1 MGAMTQSEADTVG
14 MLLNAGPRQ
23 HLNLARPWVNIWQNA
38 EEGEASSADFDA
50 SDAGKAVQASFDE
63 VATCEP
69 AIAQAWD
76 GYFLRTGERN

>member
-1 MGAMTQSEADTVG
+1 MRVPCVFGGRWACGA
-14 MLLNAGPRQ
+14 
-23 HLNLARPWVNIWQNA
+23 ARWAIANYEHDFNWVNIWQNA

-69 AIAQAWD
+69 TIAQAWD
-76 GYFLRTGERN
+76 GYFLRTGEGN